1 MAEIINL
8 RAKRKDAAKQQ
19 ARLQADAN
27 SVKFGRT
34 KAQKLRE
41 AQDATR
47 ARAELDGKK
56 LGPD

>member
-8 RAKRKDAAKQQ
+8 KAKRKDAAKQQ
-19 ARLQADAN
+19 ARRQADAN

-34 KAQKLRE
+34 KAQKHSE
-41 AQDATR
+41 AHQAAR